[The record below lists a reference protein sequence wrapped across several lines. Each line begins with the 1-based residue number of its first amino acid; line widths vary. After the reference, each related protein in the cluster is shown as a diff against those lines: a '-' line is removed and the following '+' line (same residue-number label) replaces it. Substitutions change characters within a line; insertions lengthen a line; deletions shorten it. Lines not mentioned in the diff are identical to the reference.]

1 MLADILFRFGAIK
14 ISNVLMPI
22 GALRNHG
29 ALGNVRR
36 LASRTTF
43 TIGLVLKNS
52 GGIIQR

>member
-1 MLADILFRFGAIK
+1 
-14 ISNVLMPI
+14 MPI
-22 GALRNHG
+22 GALGNYG

-52 GGIIQR
+52 GGIIQRELDFQGNTVCTEAK